1 MMNHQRGL
9 NGYGTT
15 EIARTTARRLS
26 TSSGQSGV
34 YDKVASQA
42 PALPSFWRE
51 EDYEQEVAVPLAQ
64 PSGPTTLSTLVQ
76 VQQPKRELWQVA
88 LFLRGEE
95 LTRLWRRNSS
105 HLAGRVFVWSEH
117 ARDWVQLHAQQEPIP
132 MYQQPQSFTRSAWQN
147 PAAVGESALPV
158 YASPYAQSHASLRAV
173 EPVDLSDQ
181 ARPLSERVSRRW
193 AVGALAAAA
202 GLVALGV
209 GLSRK
214 VQHSEGPPVQE
225 AAQQQARVP
234 SSPGA
239 SKPDDIVSV
248 NTLPLVRAYANR
260 EAQKQ
265 GAPLVRAS
273 ANREV
278 QKQGTVAPAKIWLA
292 SAPPP
297 NTPAAPAVASSGAF
311 DPTVARLALS
321 RAAWQAGHCA
331 STDISGSVLVTYDP
345 SGAVQDVNLSSLVGD
360 QSRAPCIVSAF
371 RTARI
376 SPFHGSR
383 VTVKKS
389 FSRRGGV

>member
-9 NGYGTT
+9 NRYGTT

-34 YDKVASQA
+34 YDKVASQS

-51 EDYEQEVAVPLAQ
+51 EDYAQDVAVASTQ
-64 PSGPTTLSTLVQ
+64 PSGPTLLGTLGQ
-76 VQQPKRELWQVA
+76 VQQAKRELWQVA

-105 HLAGRVFVWSEH
+105 HLVGRVFVWSEH
-117 ARDWVQLHAQQEPIP
+117 AKDWVQLHASQEPIP
-132 MYQQPQSFTRSAWQN
+132 MYQQPLLHTGSAWQN
-147 PAAVGESALPV
+147 PAVLGERSLPG
-158 YASPYAQSHASLRAV
+158 YAAPYAQPHASLRAV

-181 ARPLSERVSRRW
+181 ARTLSERFNRQW
-193 AVGALAAAA
+193 AVGVLAAALA
-202 GLVALGV
+202 LVALGV

-214 VQHSEGPPVQE
+214 TQHHGVPVQE
-225 AAQQQARVP
+225 AAQQQPREPLP
-234 SSPGA
+234 SGA
-239 SKPDDIVSV
+239 TKTDDIVSV
-248 NTLPLVRAYANR
+248 SALPLVRAYANA

-265 GAPLVRAS
+265 GTPLVRAYAS
-273 ANREV
+273 REA

-292 SAPPP
+292 SAP
-297 NTPAAPAVASSGAF
+297 TPYTVSAPAVTAAGAF

-345 SGAVQDVNLSSLVGD
+345 SGAVQDVSLSSLVGD
-360 QSRAPCIVSAF
+360 QSRAPCIVSSF

-376 SPFHGSR
+376 SPFRGSR